1 MSTDEKHSRN
11 NSVVAAAGLH
21 TTTDVERIEAPVTW
35 KAYVICAFASF
46 GGIFFGYDSGYINGV
61 SGSAAFYKAVEGPAA
76 TALTDSNL
84 SLITSILSA
93 GTFFGALIAG
103 DVAEFIGRKWT
114 VVAGCFIYILGV
126 VVQIATTPNSSALGT
141 IVAGR
146 LIAGLGV
153 GFESAIVILYMSEIC
168 PRKVRGALVAGYQF
182 CITIGLLLAACV
194 VYGSQHYND
203 TRAYR
208 IPIGIQFPWG
218 VILGV
223 GLMFLPDSPR
233 YFVKRGRLDRATDA
247 LSRLR
252 GQPADSEYIQVEL
265 AEIVANEEYERQLIP
280 NTTWFGSWANCF
292 KGSVFSAKSNLRRT
306 ILGTSLQMM
315 QQWTGVNFIFYYS
328 TPFLQS
334 TGAIDNTFLIS
345 LIFTLVNVCS
355 TPISFWT
362 VERFGRRS
370 ILIIGAFG
378 MLVCQFLVAIIGVT
392 VGFNKTHPNPDKPD
406 AFLADNVS
414 AVNAQIAFIA
424 IFIFFFAS
432 TWGPGAWILIGEI
445 FPLPIR
451 SRGVALSTASNWLW
465 NTIIAVI
472 TPYMV
477 GETKGNLK
485 SSVFFVW
492 GGLCTCAF
500 VYSYFL
506 VPETKG
512 LSLEQVD
519 RMMEETTPRTSA
531 AWKPTTTY
539 AGGAGHHGVS
549 EKGVVE
555 AAEHQGSSV

>member
-21 TTTDVERIEAPVTW
+21 TTSDVERIEAPVTW

-61 SGSAAFYKAVEGPAA
+61 SGSEVFYKAVEGADA
-76 TALTDSNL
+76 TSLTDSNL

-114 VVAGCFIYILGV
+114 VVTGCFIYILGV
-126 VVQIATTPNSSALGT
+126 IVQVATTPNSSALGT

-194 VYGSQHYND
+194 VYGSQHYGD

-334 TGAIDNTFLIS
+334 TGAISNTFLIS

-392 VGFNKTHPNPDKPD
+392 VGFNHTHTDPNDPD
-406 AFLADNVS
+406 ASIADNIP

-477 GETKGNLK
+477 GETHGNLK

-500 VYSYFL
+500 VYAYFL

-531 AWKPTTTY
+531 GWKPTTTF
-539 AGGAGHHGVS
+539 AGGLDAHAH

-555 AAEHQGSSV
+555 AAEHRGDSAA